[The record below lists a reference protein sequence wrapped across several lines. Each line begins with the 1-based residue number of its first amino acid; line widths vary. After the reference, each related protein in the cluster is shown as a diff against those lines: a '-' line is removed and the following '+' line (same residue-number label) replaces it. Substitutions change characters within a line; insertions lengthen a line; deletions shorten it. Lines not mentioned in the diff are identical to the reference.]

1 MAVGEESQAGLALG
15 AWGAVSA
22 TAMGVAVFAGGA
34 LRDLFASLSLS
45 GAIDPLLDDAVAAYG
60 AVYHLEILLLFI
72 SLIALGPVVRKAWQQ
87 PEENKPFGLA
97 DFPA

>member
-1 MAVGEESQAGLALG
+1 MYRLTLS
-15 AWGAVSA
+15 
-22 TAMGVAVFAGGA
+22 FA
-34 LRDLFASLSLS
+34 RLSC
-45 GAIDPLLDDAVAAYG
+45 AAYG